1 MAEPIRRV
9 APPARRRPLH
19 AARAQSRLRSI
30 PWTGDET
37 GAAHLPQARTTP
49 AEPAQPPSPAS
60 PAAPRPAAA
69 VAPGSRPPAPEPDTQ
84 TRPWTRAFQ
93 PVAEKKLRTFLLAA
107 LGLHGAAL
115 GLPFL
120 LPSALPAPSPSDIV
134 LAAAV
139 LIAGSAVLALGA
151 LGRRAG

>member
-9 APPARRRPLH
+9 APPARRRPLQ
-19 AARAQSRLRSI
+19 AARPQPRLRSI

-37 GAAHLPQARTTP
+37 EISRLPQVRTTP

-60 PAAPRPAAA
+60 LVFPRPPAAA
-69 VAPGSRPPAPEPDTQ
+69 APSRTPAPEPDTQ
-84 TRPWTRAFQ
+84 TRPWARAFQ
-93 PVAEKKLRTFLLAA
+93 PVAEKKLRIFLLAA

-120 LPSALPAPSPSDIV
+120 LPSMLPAPSPSDLL
-134 LAAAV
+134 LASAV
-139 LIAGSAVLALGA
+139 LVAGSAVLALGA

>member
-1 MAEPIRRV
+1 VP
-9 APPARRRPLH
+9 
-19 AARAQSRLRSI
+19 
-30 PWTGDET
+30 
-37 GAAHLPQARTTP
+37 TTP
-49 AEPAQPPSPAS
+49 AEPAQPPSLVF
-60 PAAPRPAAA
+60 PRPPAAA
-69 VAPGSRPPAPEPDTQ
+69 APGRTPAPEPDTQ

-120 LPSALPAPSPSDIV
+120 LPSMLPAPSPSDLL
-134 LAAAV
+134 LASAV
-139 LIAGSAVLALGA
+139 LVAGSAVLALGA